1 MPLGSDVL
9 NKIYAAKWCFW
20 SPGEGSTEAPLLPF
34 VSPMLRRRLSQ
45 LSRMVLYAVHEV
57 SQGWPQ
63 VKISFSSEYGE
74 ITQQLK
80 ISEEI
85 LESEK
90 ISPAKFSNSVF
101 NAPVAMA
108 TIAEKNMQGYS
119 AICSGKNSFY
129 YGLSECLAAL
139 RCGADKER
147 IFVHG
152 DELVPPPYQALTGGA
167 NTPFVLAL
175 FLSSAPSE
183 NSLEV
188 PDNFSCSGLDFAK
201 DFLHI

>member
-1 MPLGSDVL
+1 LVNNII
-9 NKIYAAKWCFW
+9 NKIYIAKWCFW
-20 SPGEGSTEAPLLPF
+20 SPGEDGTEAPLLPF
-34 VSPMLRRRLSQ
+34 VSPMLKRRLSQ
-45 LSRMVLYAVHEV
+45 LSRMVLYAVHYV
-57 SQGWPQ
+57 SQGRQQ

-101 NAPVAMA
+101 NAPVAMT

-119 AICSGKNSFY
+119 AICSGKDSFY

-152 DELVPPPYQALTGGA
+152 DELVPLPYQALTGGA
-167 NTPFVLAL
+167 NTPFVLAF
-175 FLSSAPSE
+175 FLSSVPSE
-183 NSLEV
+183 NCLEV
-188 PDNFSCSGLDFAK
+188 PDNFSCSGLNFAK